1 MKLGIVC
8 GLKSEAAAL
17 GKHRHPVA
25 ISGADAG
32 RAYAGAMRLAADGA
46 ECLVSIGLAGALMGH
61 LETGDI
67 LLPREVLNRDGDRFA
82 VHPLSQ
88 ELPRP
93 ADGAP
98 LLGSD
103 DLVTS
108 AEEKARLG
116 SAHGASAVDME
127 SHAVALVAQQ
137 RHLPLYVIRVVADPA
152 DQAFP
157 PSALSSVKEDGSVDT
172 LKTLGKLLGR
182 PADLPELMKLG
193 AQASKALDVL
203 RKDGPALMNAI
214 ARA

>member
-1 MKLGIVC
+1 
-8 GLKSEAAAL
+8 
-17 GKHRHPVA
+17 
-25 ISGADAG
+25 
-32 RAYAGAMRLAADGA
+32 MRLAADGA
-46 ECLVSIGLAGALMGH
+46 ECLVSIGLAGALMDH
-61 LETGDI
+61 LQTGDV

-116 SAHGASAVDME
+116 SAYGASAVDME
-127 SHAVALVAQQ
+127 SHAVAMVAQQ

-193 AQASKALDVL
+193 SQASKALEVL
-203 RKDGPALMNAI
+203 RKDGRALINSI